1 MTHARLVLLR
11 VLPLV
16 LLVVGCDLTKFAA
29 GGTADVFTR
38 ASPAIDEH
46 FDPMLVGDALPS
58 SILTLEGLL
67 RVVPEHEGALLG
79 AARGYGSYAYAY
91 VEDQAEQL
99 EVAGDREGAEAV
111 RRRVTLLHR
120 RAMELAHR
128 YASERWGDFDEARAE
143 GLDAFREWLADLDE
157 DDAEALFWVGFSWGQ
172 YVNAAHPTAR
182 HVDRDFA
189 LAMVRRS
196 VALDPAVYGASG
208 SGVLAFAATR
218 APGTTLEGAE
228 RAWRRALEH
237 SERKNLLLLVFMA
250 RTYAVRKGDRA
261 LYVALLREVLEAGDT
276 SVELRLS
283 NLVAKRRAARYLREI
298 ERTFPPATA
307 TGHEG

>member
-1 MTHARLVLLR
+1 MKRARLLL
-11 VLPLV
+11 LV
-16 LLVVGCDLTKFAA
+16 LVGNVALVGCDLAKLAA
-29 GGTADVFTR
+29 DGTADVFTR
-38 ASPAIDEH
+38 ASPALDEH
-46 FDPMLVGDALPS
+46 FDPALVGDALPS

-91 VEDQAEQL
+91 VEDEAERF
-99 EVAGDREGAEAV
+99 EVAGDLVGAEAA
-111 RRRVTLLHR
+111 RRRAVLLHR
-120 RAMELAHR
+120 RSMELAHR
-128 YASERWGDFDEARAE
+128 YASLALDGFDDARAE
-143 GLDAFREWLADLDE
+143 GLPAFRAWLAELDE

-172 YVNAAHPTAR
+172 AVNAAHPNER
-182 HVDRDFA
+182 HADRDFA

-196 VALDPAVYGASG
+196 VALDPSVYGASG

-218 APGTTLEGAE
+218 APGTTIEGAE
-228 RAWRRALEH
+228 RAWRLALER

-250 RTYAVRKGDRA
+250 RTYAVRKQDRA
-261 LYVALLREVLEAGDT
+261 LYVALLREVIEAGDT

-298 ERTFPPATA
+298 ERVFPRSARASAP
-307 TGHEG
+307 